1 MVITLNS
8 SNPKSERY
16 FWLNSDFNEGNIK
29 HKKWRTDSC
38 ESILRFSDPEGIRTP
53 NRQSRNLIFYPVE
66 LLGHLFKT
74 TSLSLK
80 LKLFCRLFF
89 LQVFY

>member
-29 HKKWRTDSC
+29 YKNWRTDSC
-38 ESILRFSDPEGIRTP
+38 ESILRFSDPNFRKFELFREFSKTFNAI
-53 NRQSRNLIFYPVE
+53 NLY
-66 LLGHLFKT
+66 
-74 TSLSLK
+74 S
-80 LKLFCRLFF
+80 
-89 LQVFY
+89 

>member
-38 ESILRFSDPEGIRTP
+38 ESILRFSDPIL
-53 NRQSRNLIFYPVE
+53 QKFE
-66 LLGHLFKT
+66 LFDWNISCFRCLKT
-74 TSLSLK
+74 KSKT
-80 LKLFCRLFF
+80 
-89 LQVFY
+89 